1 MPEFVPEHET
11 EVAAMKLQLSRHAAD
26 AGVDLS
32 ADENGEIRAEIDEG
46 LRGDHFGRSPQQQKV
61 KSDRRELFFGE
72 NQAEVVI
79 ISPRFSPDNVDGI
92 STLSDDGSP
101 CATATK
107 KKKRRAKVKSPSKK
121 ATSVFAESQNETEL
135 QVRVLSP
142 MHEVQGH
149 PRTRT
154 QTQTSATSPGRMS
167 LSASPITK
175 ERFDLPAARR
185 PMRDKVTATNRGQ
198 EQRNVDDE
206 DLLRPGPGDKW
217 KLIIERNRSSG
228 SGQVGCAK
236 KSVED
241 LGFISVVEVDAGAA
255 RSVHGRCIHMREGAG
270 IDRLDLC
277 RLEPGHKMN
286 RFVDMGPSI
295 GNKCNLFK
303 QLVRMRTLFP
313 DLYTFFPPSWNFPDD
328 LEHFQANAPKN
339 KIYLLKPTVGS
350 QGKGIRMASGAE
362 VGPTYGKMC
371 KELPTEL
378 ESRDPGHTAS
388 GPQSAVPSP
397 GAPKTGN
404 RLPSV
409 LTSPVGVKGASS
421 PTAPAKASR
430 HAQPNVCVQEC
441 IDPALINKSKFD
453 LRIYVLMESVL
464 PLRAHLCRSAM
475 LRKCMEEYK
484 PLHAGEK
491 MSKFSLLTNTSI
503 NKKWKPEYLPGSDAG
518 KGCKIPLH
526 DAFDQLADEGIER
539 ESLWKQ
545 IEHIVALTLIAVHP
559 RLDLQYRSCLTENDL
574 RGGSNHTSKCF
585 QMLGFD
591 IMVDSSGFAQL
602 LEVNTHPSFAW
613 DTKIDSTIKRPAIAG
628 CMAIVCGQNLPE
640 VLPQIKE
647 YQWGAPLS
655 LYDKDGVLKAESERR
670 RLEWLQQ
677 LYTPVPLSNHSS
689 SSDAS
694 HAQLGADVLQVFLT
708 LLRIEV
714 RISVAWLCLLI
725 LFDARTHAQTCIHTW
740 FNLYIFVPLY
750 LCLNPAIFFAY
761 VTIIMT
767 TQQVKIRSRMAQDLQ
782 RTRFGETGAKLEET
796 WGRELVRPK
805 TTTRKRE
812 SSTSVPQSKKS
823 LSPLGRRSDSGVDK
837 STSLSPQRGLR
848 DVGGRGD
855 GERIRIFAAESSGA
869 AVSKS
874 LSAAT
879 TIISMAAH
887 AETDTSNVA
896 AGVARASIDAVTGD
910 GNQGIGGDENEAQ
923 EAPESTEQ
931 DTDVVLIKETNLGPV
946 AVAILYKSL
955 R

>member
-1 MPEFVPEHET
+1 MPEVVPEHET
-11 EVAAMKLQLSRHAAD
+11 QVAAMKLQLSRQAAD
-26 AGVDLS
+26 AGVDLF
-32 ADENGEIRAEIDEG
+32 ADENGEYREERDKG
-46 LRGDHFGRSPQQQKV
+46 LRGDHFGRSPQHQKG

-72 NQAEVVI
+72 NQADAVI
-79 ISPRFSPDNVDGI
+79 ISPRFSPDNVGGI

-101 CATATK
+101 CASATK
-107 KKKRRAKVKSPSKK
+107 KKKTRAKVRSPSKK
-121 ATSVFAESQNETEL
+121 ATSVFAQTETEV
-135 QVRVLSP
+135 QVKVLSP
-142 MHEVQGH
+142 MQEVHGH
-149 PRTRT
+149 PRSRT
-154 QTQTSATSPGRMS
+154 QKQTSATSPGRMS
-167 LSASPITK
+167 LSASPTTR
-175 ERFDLPAARR
+175 ERFDVAAARR
-185 PMRDKVTATNRGQ
+185 PMRDKVSATNGEQ

-206 DLLRPGPGDKW
+206 DLFRPGPGDKW
-217 KLIIERNRSSG
+217 KLIIEKNRSSG

-241 LGFISVVEVDAGAA
+241 LDFISVVEVDAGAA

-378 ESRDPGHTAS
+378 ESRDPGPTAS
-388 GPQSAVPSP
+388 GPQSALPSP
-397 GAPKTGN
+397 GAVPKTGN

-409 LTSPVGVKGASS
+409 TSPVGAKGVSS

-441 IDPALINKSKFD
+441 IDPALISKSKFD

-545 IEHIVALTLIAVHP
+545 VEHIVALTLIAVHP

-574 RGGSNHTSKCF
+574 KSGSNHTSKCF

-677 LYTPVPLSNHSS
+677 LYTPVPLSSHSS
-689 SSDAS
+689 LSDAS
-694 HAQLGADVLQVFLT
+694 HAQLGADVLHVFLT

-714 RISVAWLCLLI
+714 DISVSWLCLLT
-725 LFDARTHAQTCIHTW
+725 LFDARTHAHTCTHTC

-750 LCLNPAIFFAY
+750 LCLYPAVFFAY

-767 TQQVKIRSRMAQDLQ
+767 ARQVKIRSRMTLDLQ
-782 RTRFGETGAKLEET
+782 KSRFGETGAKLEET
-796 WGRELVRPK
+796 WGREPVRPK
-805 TTTRKRE
+805 TTSRKRE

-823 LSPLGRRSDSGVDK
+823 LSPIGRRSDSRVDK
-837 STSLSPQRGLR
+837 GTSLSPQRA
-848 DVGGRGD
+848 VGGRGD

-879 TIISMAAH
+879 TVISMAAH

-896 AGVARASIDAVTGD
+896 AGVARASTDAVTGV
-910 GNQGIGGDENEAQ
+910 GNRGIGGDEDETK
-923 EAPESTEQ
+923 EAPVSTEQ